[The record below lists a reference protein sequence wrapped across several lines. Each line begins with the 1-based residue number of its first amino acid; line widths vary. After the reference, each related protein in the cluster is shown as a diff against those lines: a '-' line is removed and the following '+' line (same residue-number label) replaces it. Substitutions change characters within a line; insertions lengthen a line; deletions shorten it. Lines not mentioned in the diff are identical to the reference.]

1 MAGKILYI
9 ESEILELKEKYTDA
23 IVRNIIAFLN
33 THGGEIYVG
42 ITNCGEIKGIP
53 DNQMDETQKKIS
65 DCITS
70 QIEPNPQE

>member
-1 MAGKILYI
+1 MYI

-42 ITNCGEIKGIP
+42 ITKCGEIRGIP
-53 DNQMDETQKKIS
+53 DNQLDETQKKIS

>member
-23 IVRNIIAFLN
+23 IVRDIIAFLN
-33 THGGEIYVG
+33 THG
-42 ITNCGEIKGIP
+42 GEIKGIP

-70 QIEPNPQE
+70 QIDQIHKNRLQLHL

>member
-1 MAGKILYI
+1 MYI

-23 IVRNIIAFLN
+23 IVRDIIAFLN
-33 THGGEIYVG
+33 THG
-42 ITNCGEIKGIP
+42 GEIKGIP

-70 QIEPNPQE
+70 QIDQIHKNRLQLHL